1 MSIAIDIILVLL
13 VAFSAWRGYKNGFI
27 RGIFGLLSIIAAIY
41 GASLAASAFSS
52 EVTGMIEPF
61 VAGVVDKAS
70 TDVLKSGEAKT
81 QDAVIK
87 ETDKTDVYKVSFA
100 MLRDVGV
107 AKSAASHLAEKVS
120 AEITTVG
127 RQMTD
132 YLTNRLSDALSYVI
146 VFALAFLLL
155 TVIFAFVGNI
165 INLAFSIP
173 GVALPD
179 QVIGLILGFAKG
191 VLIVF
196 ALAVIVRYLGILSAG
211 TIEKTTVLKY
221 ILNVNPLSSI
231 LGI

>member
-1 MSIAIDIILVLL
+1 MSIAIDVILVLL

-132 YLTNRLSDALSYVI
+132 YLTSRLSDALSYVI

-179 QVIGLILGFAKG
+179 QVIGLILGLAKG

-196 ALAVIVRYLGILSAG
+196 ALAVIVRYLGILSAE

-231 LGI
+231 LGV